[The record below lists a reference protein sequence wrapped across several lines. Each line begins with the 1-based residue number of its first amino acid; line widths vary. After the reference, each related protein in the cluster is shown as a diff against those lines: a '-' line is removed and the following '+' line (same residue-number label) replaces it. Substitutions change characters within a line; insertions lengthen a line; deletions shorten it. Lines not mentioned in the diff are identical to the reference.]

1 MMYVRRNDG
10 GEVVAVSEE
19 PLSGF
24 VAVPAD
30 DPELRAFLERE
41 LGSPDHRKFRES
53 DSSLI
58 RVIEDLVDLLATK
71 GIIRFTDLPQE
82 AQKKLMA
89 RKSMRGQDDQLNLID
104 DVGDDLFD
112 FD

>member
-1 MMYVRRNDG
+1 MYVKRNDA
-10 GEVVAVSEE
+10 GEVIAVSDE
-19 PLSGF
+19 PLDGF
-24 VAVPAD
+24 ETAEAD
-30 DPELRAFLERE
+30 DPSLTEFVWSRASEAGENR
-41 LGSPDHRKFRES
+41 FRES

-71 GIIRFTDLPQE
+71 GIIRFTDLPSE
-82 AQKKLMA
+82 AQEKLMA
-89 RKSMRGQDDQLNLID
+89 RKTMRVQDDHLNLVD

>member
-1 MMYVRRNDG
+1 MYVRRNER

-19 PLSGF
+19 PLDGF

-30 DPELRAFLERE
+30 APEVKAFLAQTSASPEDER
-41 LGSPDHRKFRES
+41 FRES

-58 RVIEDLVDLLATK
+58 RVIEDLVDLLASK
-71 GIIRFTDLPQE
+71 GVIRFTDLPPE
-82 AQKKLMA
+82 AQEKLMV
-89 RKSMRGQDDQLNLID
+89 RKSMRGQEGHLNLID